1 MDTIRLVH
9 TDTLSCEAILR
20 RTPKGS
26 LIIVSQCGGT
36 KEPDPGNR
44 VYLFRSEDEGQ
55 TWSKPIPVVP
65 ENGKAQY
72 QTEVSVIGDSIYI
85 FMTEHDGNFT
95 GFHSY
100 IVRSTDDGN
109 TFRFF
114 CDVPVKKGFCFVRG
128 MLEYGGKYLFPYQN
142 YPVTAR
148 QDAQLQRQGRRI
160 WDSGADFVEMGV
172 LSTSDMRTFEASAR
186 EVRLPLRMQDG
197 TPRWVWSEPTLAPLS
212 DGSLA
217 MLLRFDG
224 RGRLYRSLSRDGG
237 QSWEEAE
244 PTEIPNPANK
254 PKLLPLRDGRIALL
268 NTPDAR
274 TGYAYRCPLALWVS
288 DDDMRTWKYRRDL
301 VTFPGWLSYPDGI
314 CSADGKQILFA
325 FEFNRHDIYFMR
337 ADIPSAQ

>member
-1 MDTIRLVH
+1 MDAIRLVH

-20 RTPKGS
+20 RTPEGS

-44 VYLFRSEDEGQ
+44 VYLFRSEDEGL
-55 TWSKPIPVVP
+55 TWSKPVSVVP

-72 QTEVSVIGDSIYI
+72 QTEVSVIGNAIYI

-100 IVRSTDDGN
+100 IIRSTDDGK
-109 TFRFF
+109 TFRFY
-114 CDVPVKKGFCFVRG
+114 CDVPEKKGFCFVRG
-128 MLEYGGKYLFPYQN
+128 MLEYRGKYLFPYQN
-142 YPVTAR
+142 YPVTAQR
-148 QDAQLQRQGRRI
+148 DAQLREQGRKI
-160 WDSGADFVEMGV
+160 WESGIDFVEMGV
-172 LSTSDMRTFEASAR
+172 LSTSDMRTFVASER
-186 EVRLPLRMQDG
+186 EVRLPLRLQDG

-212 DGSLA
+212 DGSIA

-237 QSWEEAE
+237 RSWGEAE
-244 PTEIPNPANK
+244 QTDIPNPANK

-274 TGYAYRCPLALWVS
+274 TGYAYRCPLSLWVS
-288 DDDMRTWKYRRDL
+288 DDDMRSWKYRRDL

-337 ADIPSAQ
+337 ADIPPAQ